1 MKTILAIIILASTSC
16 TLTVA
21 PDGSQVWSVSGE
33 QVARAAIVLH
43 ADK

>member
-1 MKTILAIIILASTSC
+1 MKIILSIVSFCVTSC

-21 PDGSQVWSVSGE
+21 PDGSRVWKVSGE

>member
-21 PDGSQVWSVSGE
+21 PDGSRTWTMNGE
-33 QVARAAIVLH
+33 QAARAAIILSE
-43 ADK
+43 K